1 MKLNNNLRQTIRIA
15 KIELSSMFYSPVAWL
30 VLIIFAL
37 LLGYDYSNNV
47 TKLITSME
55 RGRQLFS
62 ITENIYT
69 SWMGGMLAP
78 ILRNLYLYIPLVTMG
93 LMSREYQTGSIKL
106 LYSSPI
112 NNTSIILGKFLAMM
126 VYGFVLIA
134 ILGANVL
141 FSAIVIENF
150 NYQVLLIALLGIYLL
165 ILAYSSIGLFMSSIT
180 QYPVVA
186 AIGTLAILAVLN
198 FIGEVGQSIDFVRD
212 ITYWLSLT
220 GRSRAFIIGLLPSAD
235 VIYFVIIII
244 LFIALSIFKLNTEKS
259 IMTKKVKTIKY
270 SIIVLVALF
279 FGYIS
284 SLPTMK
290 LYYDGTYNK
299 SNTLAR
305 ESQEAI
311 KDLTGK
317 LTITTYVNLLAQEI
331 YPGLPW
337 NRNSDIARFEKYIR
351 FKPDIKMKYVYY
363 YDEAYNPDLDEKCQ
377 NMTLKEK
384 AEHRCKTFQ
393 LDIDDFLT
401 PEEIRKV
408 IDLSAEG
415 NQFLRIVEAE
425 DGEKIILRMY
435 NDSEK
440 HPRETEVSAAFKR
453 LTNSAAPIVGF
464 NKGNGSRDI
473 TNYGG
478 RGFYLFASDKWFRNS
493 LLNQG
498 FDTKE
503 VNLDTEDISEDITT
517 FVISDLREPL
527 SEVAMERIKRYID
540 KGGNLFILGEYQ
552 RSENMNPLSEYI
564 GVTFSDGVLACN
576 NELISPVVTIA
587 SYDPAALKDHG
598 IWQGLYDWGYGVS
611 MPTAV
616 ALNYS
621 EINGFKVTP
630 ILKTNN
636 QTWLEYQT
644 TDLVDGEFSC
654 DEGKGE
660 KKDSY
665 TTLLK
670 LTRMVGDKEQ
680 RILVSGDTDAI
691 ANEEM
696 GVERPGGTANNFG
709 LISGAFRWFSN
720 DKYPIS
726 TEKDR
731 SIDNKLKLPGGSGI
745 WVNII
750 FIGIIPGIL
759 IFLGVFLIVR
769 RQRK

>member
-1 MKLNNNLRQTIRIA
+1 
-15 KIELSSMFYSPVAWL
+15 MFYSPVAWL

-37 LLGYDYSNNV
+37 LLGYDYADNL
-47 TKLITSME
+47 TKMIGSME
-55 RGRQLFS
+55 RGRELFS
-62 ITENIYT
+62 ITDNIYT
-69 SWMGGMLAP
+69 SWMGGMLSP
-78 ILRNLYLYIPLVTMG
+78 ILKNLYLYIPLVTMG
-93 LMSREYQTGSIKL
+93 LMSKEYQTGSIKL

-126 VYGFVLIA
+126 VYGLALIA
-134 ILGANVL
+134 ILSANVL
-141 FSAIVIENF
+141 FSAIVVENF
-150 NYQVLLIALLGIYLL
+150 NYQVLLIALLGLYLL
-165 ILAYSSIGLFMSSIT
+165 ILAYSAIGLFMSSIT

-186 AIGTLAILAVLN
+186 AIGTLAVLAVLN
-198 FIGEVGQSIDFVRD
+198 FIGEVGQSTDFIRD

-220 GRSRAFIIGLLPSAD
+220 GRSRAFITGLLPSAD
-235 VIYFVIIII
+235 LIYFIIII
-244 LFIALSIFKLNTEKS
+244 ALFIALSIFKLNTEKS
-259 IMTKKVKTIKY
+259 IMSKKVKTLKY
-270 SIIVLVALF
+270 SIIVFVALF
-279 FGYIS
+279 LGYIS
-284 SLPTMK
+284 SLPSMK
-290 LYYDGTYNK
+290 MYYDGTYTK
-299 SNTLAR
+299 ANTLSR

-311 KDLTGK
+311 KDLKGG

-331 YPGLPW
+331 YAGLPW
-337 NRNSDIARFEKYIR
+337 NRNNDISRFEKYMR

-384 AEHRCKTFQ
+384 AEYRCKVFQ

-408 IDLSAEG
+408 IDLKEEG
-415 NQFLRIVEAE
+415 NQFLRIVETE
-425 DGEKIILRMY
+425 DGQKIILRLY
-435 NDSEK
+435 SDSEK
-440 HPRETEVSAAFKR
+440 HPRETEISAAFKR
-453 LTNSAAPIVGF
+453 LTTSTAPIVGF
-464 NKGNGSRDI
+464 NKGYGSRDI

-478 RGFYLFASDKWFRNS
+478 RGFYLFASDKYFRSS
-493 LLNQG
+493 LPNQG
-498 FDTKE
+498 FDIKE
-503 VNLDTEDISEDITT
+503 VNLDTEDITEDINI

-552 RSENMNPLSEYI
+552 RSESMNLLSEYI

-576 NELISPVVTIA
+576 NELISPVVTVA
-587 SYDPAALKDHG
+587 GYNPEALAGHG
-598 IWQGLYDWGYGVS
+598 IWKGLYDWGYGVS

-616 ALNYS
+616 ALNYT

-630 ILKTNN
+630 VLKTND

-654 DEGKGE
+654 DESAGE

-665 TTLLK
+665 TTFLK

-696 GVERPGGTANNFG
+696 GAQRPGGSANNYG

-726 TEKDR
+726 TDKDR
-731 SIDNKLKLPGGSGI
+731 SIDNKLKLPGGSGV

-750 FIGIIPGIL
+750 FIGLIPGIL
-759 IFLGVFLIVR
+759 IFLGIYLIVR